1 MRKARLAN
9 LVTISAVHR
18 ARLPTALSDP
28 PGAGARGPS
37 AHRAPHTPG
46 TSWTSWAAGWTVPHE
61 REVQSLGAGGTAVG
75 GTAVG
80 GNGVARPRKAVA
92 KGGLQVGATSP
103 GTCESE
109 GRSWAPSWMGGGGL
123 EVQACAGRQT
133 GFQSGPATREFCD
146 PRKGLRFFDSVS
158 MKKKIFLRD
167 LIGSLGGLNE
177 ITPVN
182 HRPGG

>member
-1 MRKARLAN
+1 MGPPLVETVWPGRGRPWRREGFRSELPAPALVRAKAE
-9 LVTISAVHR
+9 
-18 ARLPTALSDP
+18 
-28 PGAGARGPS
+28 AGLR
-37 AHRAPHTPG
+37 
-46 TSWTSWAAGWTVPHE
+46 AGW
-61 REVQSLGAGGTAVG
+61 
-75 GTAVG
+75 
-80 GNGVARPRKAVA
+80 
-92 KGGLQVGATSP
+92 
-103 GTCESE
+103 
-109 GRSWAPSWMGGGGL
+109 GGGGL